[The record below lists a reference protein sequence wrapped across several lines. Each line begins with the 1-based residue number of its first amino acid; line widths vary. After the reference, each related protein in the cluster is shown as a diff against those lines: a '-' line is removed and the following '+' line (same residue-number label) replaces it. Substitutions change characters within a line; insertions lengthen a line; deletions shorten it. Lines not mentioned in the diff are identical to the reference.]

1 MPTSR
6 RSFLQLV
13 GLNGLAVTAAG
24 CATTRPARTPAAA
37 PQGAPPLGAPGTRSS
52 LIRLS
57 SNENSAGPGPKVL
70 AAMQD
75 SFGVANRYAFRLPS
89 DLTDALAA
97 SLGVQPS
104 QVTLGCGSSEILD
117 VAAAAWLGPDRALV
131 TAMPTFELL
140 SGRAATWG
148 AQVVAVPV
156 DAQLR
161 LDLGQM
167 AHRAGGAGLIYI
179 CNPNNPTGTVQ
190 GAADIE
196 AFVTAA
202 LRAEPKAT
210 ILIDEA
216 YHEYVEHADYKTAI
230 PLALANPRV
239 VVSRTFSKIYGMAG
253 LRVGFAV
260 GQPAT
265 LQAMNRF
272 LDGGRLSCL
281 TARAALT
288 ALADPGRVAEL
299 RAQNHV
305 ARAMTAQAFRDA
317 GYRVADSEANFV
329 MADVRRDIRVFQRA
343 CRNRGVEIARPF
355 PPLLTWAR
363 ITIGTMAEMQ
373 HAVEAFGGALTE
385 PPPTAGA
392 LPAIERYRP
401 RHDGS
406 WAC

>member
-1 MPTSR
+1 MATSR
-6 RSFLQLV
+6 RGFIQFV
-13 GLNGLAVTAAG
+13 GLNSLAVAATG
-24 CATTRPARTPAAA
+24 CATARPARTAAA
-37 PQGAPPLGAPGTRSS
+37 TPQAAPPLGAPGTRSS

-57 SNENSAGPGPKVL
+57 SNENSAGPGARVL
-70 AAMQD
+70 TAMQD
-75 SFGVANRYAFRLPS
+75 SFSFANRYAFRLPS
-89 DLTDALAA
+89 ELTDAVAA
-97 SLGVQPS
+97 SLGVQAS
-104 QVTLGCGSSEILD
+104 QIALGCGSSEILD
-117 VAAAAWLGPDRALV
+117 VAAASFLGPGRGLV

-140 SGRAATWG
+140 SGRAAMWR
-148 AQVVAVPV
+148 APVVDVPV
-156 DAQLR
+156 DSELR

-167 AHRAGGAGLIYI
+167 AARAAGAGLIYI
-179 CNPNNPTGTVQ
+179 CNPNNPTGTVH

-196 AFVTAA
+196 TFVAAA
-202 LRAEPKAT
+202 LRTEPKAT

-265 LQAMNRF
+265 LDAMNRF
-272 LDGGRLSCL
+272 LDSGRMSCL
-281 TARAALT
+281 SARAALA
-288 ALADPGRVAEL
+288 ALADPARVAEL
-299 RAQNHV
+299 RGENHA
-305 ARAMTAQAFRDA
+305 ARAMTVQAFRET
-317 GYRVADSEANFV
+317 GYRVVDSDANFV

-373 HAVEAFGGALTE
+373 QAVMVFRDALRE
-385 PPPTAGA
+385 PTPTAGA
-392 LPAIERYRP
+392 LPALERHLP
-401 RHDGS
+401 RRDGT

>member
-1 MPTSR
+1 
-6 RSFLQLV
+6 
-13 GLNGLAVTAAG
+13 
-24 CATTRPARTPAAA
+24 
-37 PQGAPPLGAPGTRSS
+37 
-52 LIRLS
+52 
-57 SNENSAGPGPKVL
+57 
-70 AAMQD
+70 MQD
-75 SFGVANRYAFRLPS
+75 SFDVANRYAFRLPS

-117 VAAAAWLGPDRALV
+117 VAATAFLGPDRALV
-131 TAMPTFELL
+131 TAKPTFELL
-140 SGRAATWG
+140 SGRAQMWG
-148 AQVVAVPV
+148 AQVVDVPV
-156 DAQLR
+156 DADLR

-167 AHRAGGAGLIYI
+167 AQRAGGAGLIYI

-202 LRAEPKAT
+202 LRTEPKAT

-216 YHEYVEHADYKTAI
+216 YREYVEHASYKTAI

-265 LQAMNRF
+265 LDVMNRF
-272 LDGGRLSCL
+272 LDAGRLSCL
-281 TARAALT
+281 SARAALT
-288 ALADPGRVAEL
+288 ALADQARVAEM
-299 RAQNHV
+299 RAGNHA
-305 ARAMTAQAFRDA
+305 ARAMTVQSFRDA

-343 CRNRGVEIARPF
+343 CRNRGVDIARPF
-355 PPLLTWAR
+355 PPLLNWAR

-373 HAVEAFGGALTE
+373 QAVEAFRGALSE
-385 PPPTAGA
+385 PSPTADA
-392 LPAIERYRP
+392 LPALERYVP
-401 RHDGS
+401 RRDGT